1 MGHIAVLLRC
11 AQRKIKRTGMNS
23 KQTVWM
29 FAILIACCGLLAAQ
43 PPPLAIVDETM
54 PPIENGVEFHFLL
67 HATGGL
73 PPYIWS
79 IADGDLPEGVSLTPE
94 GLLSGR
100 PAKPGE
106 FDVTFRVEDSGRPA
120 RTLNKEFD
128 IAVAASLVLEW
139 LQSPKVHDDRIDG
152 SVQVSNGTKDT
163 FDLTVVIVAVA
174 ENGRATAI
182 GYEHF
187 PLKPGATNVPIQFG
201 GSLSYGAYV
210 IHADAIAEI
219 PTKQAILRQ
228 RLETPQPLQIIQGP

>member
-1 MGHIAVLLRC
+1 
-11 AQRKIKRTGMNS
+11 MNL
-23 KQTVWM
+23 KQTVSVL
-29 FAILIACCGLLAAQ
+29 AILMCGSGLLAAQ
-43 PPPLAIVDETM
+43 PLPLTIVDEPL
-54 PPIENGVEFHFLL
+54 PPIQSGVEFHVLL
-67 HATGGL
+67 RASGGV
-73 PPYIWS
+73 PPYVWS
-79 IADGDLPEGVSLTPE
+79 VSDGDLPDGVTLTPE

-106 FDVTFRVEDSGRPA
+106 FDFSVRVEDSGRPA
-120 RTLNKEFD
+120 RAWNKEFE
-128 IAVAASLVLEW
+128 IAVAASLLLEW
-139 LQSPKVHDDRIDG
+139 LQPPKVHEDRIEG
-152 SVQVSNGTKDT
+152 SVQLSNGTKDA

-187 PLKPGATNVPIQFG
+187 PLKPGANNVPIQFG
-201 GSLSYGAYV
+201 NTLPPGGYV